1 MVKAQMDGRSRYT
14 IKPIEEQLSFDKVGR
29 FSASPLLAVWAG
41 QPSYILSGDSSS
53 ISGMSM
59 VCL

>member
-29 FSASPLLAVWAG
+29 VPASPLLAV
-41 QPSYILSGDSSS
+41 
-53 ISGMSM
+53 
-59 VCL
+59 

>member
-29 FSASPLLAVWAG
+29 PVASSLLTEGWPAIRFCQA
-41 QPSYILSGDSSS
+41 PHH
-53 ISGMSM
+53 
-59 VCL
+59 